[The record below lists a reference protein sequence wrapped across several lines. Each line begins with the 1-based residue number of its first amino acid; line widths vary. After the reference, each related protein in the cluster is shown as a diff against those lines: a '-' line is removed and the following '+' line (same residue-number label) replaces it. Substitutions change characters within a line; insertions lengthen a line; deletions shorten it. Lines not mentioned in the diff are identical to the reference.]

1 VSVYD
6 RMYVARIA
14 PIKEFHDVARDEIAE
29 RFERDAFLTVD
40 PTKVPVVLHHDDEKP
55 VGRLD
60 GLSRSRGWHVASFR
74 LNHSVVRSAVVA
86 DWLRPGW
93 PVSIGFRS
101 LHSRTWADGG
111 LVEHTI
117 VELLELTVVDGD
129 TDPVY
134 PGAQIV
140 SVIDLPRRARAV
152 EHRDEPNRVLVRP
165 GSGYVVGVR

>member
-1 VSVYD
+1 
-6 RMYVARIA
+6 MYVARIA
-14 PIKEFHDVARDEIAE
+14 PIKEFLDVARDEVAE

-60 GLSRSRGWHVASFR
+60 GLARARGWHVASFR
-74 LNHSVVRSAVVA
+74 LDHSVVRSAVVA

-117 VELLELTVVDGD
+117 AELLELTVVGRDEEQ
-129 TDPVY
+129 VY
-134 PGAQIV
+134 PGAQVV
-140 SVIDLPRRARAV
+140 SVIELPRRSARAL
-152 EHRDEPNRVLVRP
+152 EHRDQRGQVLVRH
-165 GSGYVVGVR
+165 GGQVLGVR